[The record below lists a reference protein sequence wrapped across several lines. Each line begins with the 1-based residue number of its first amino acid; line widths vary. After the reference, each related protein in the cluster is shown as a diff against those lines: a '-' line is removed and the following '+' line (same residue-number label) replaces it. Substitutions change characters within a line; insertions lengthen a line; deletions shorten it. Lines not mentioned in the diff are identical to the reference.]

1 VDRLRVRPDVE
12 ACRLPDGTGKK
23 VGVCGRD
30 KEGDGNPFP
39 PESLG
44 FGSRN
49 PPVLMAKEFD
59 PELRNPV
66 LRDGDI
72 ARTAEERNKGVI
84 DGFDSLRLSFT
95 LFSFSFC
102 GEGGSSMIK
111 TQPAVSSLFANLLS
125 DTLSLLRRDSTLFL
139 WDSQLVL
146 AVEAFEVTD
155 DEELMGVFV
164 PMTLCRPVRLAIR
177 RRGTRVWIFCSRL
190 RTLAR
195 ISDTICTPLFFAN
208 DPEDEVLRIEEVR
221 VAGGRIRPRADAG
234 EGIKGCEVERMMLVV
249 VFNGIGGDAFSATA
263 FWVMKD
269 TGTAGRDSD
278 ALGVVIV
285 LSG

>member
-1 VDRLRVRPDVE
+1 VDRLKLRPDVE

-30 KEGDGNPFP
+30 NTPFP

-44 FGSRN
+44 FGSRD

-72 ARTAEERNKGVI
+72 ARMVEERNKGVI
-84 DGFDSLRLSFT
+84 DGFDNLRLSFA

-111 TQPAVSSLFANLLS
+111 TQPAVSSLFANFLS

-139 WDSQLVL
+139 
-146 AVEAFEVTD
+146 
-155 DEELMGVFV
+155 
-164 PMTLCRPVRLAIR
+164 
-177 RRGTRVWIFCSRL
+177 
-190 RTLAR
+190 
-195 ISDTICTPLFFAN
+195 
-208 DPEDEVLRIEEVR
+208 
-221 VAGGRIRPRADAG
+221 
-234 EGIKGCEVERMMLVV
+234 
-249 VFNGIGGDAFSATA
+249 
-263 FWVMKD
+263 
-269 TGTAGRDSD
+269 
-278 ALGVVIV
+278 
-285 LSG
+285 

>member
-1 VDRLRVRPDVE
+1 MPDVE
-12 ACRLPDGTGKK
+12 ACRLPEGTGKK

-30 KEGDGNPFP
+30 TEGDNPFP
-39 PESLG
+39 PESLD

-49 PPVLMAKEFD
+49 PVLMAKEFD

-66 LRDGDI
+66 LSDGEV
-72 ARTAEERNKGVI
+72 ARIVEELDRNKGVV
-84 DGFDSLRLSFT
+84 DGFDNLRLSFV
-95 LFSFSFC
+95 LFSLSLC

-146 AVEAFEVTD
+146 AVEAFDVMD
-155 DEELMGVFV
+155 DDELMGVFV
-164 PMTLCRPVRLAIR
+164 PLFEETLCRPVRLAIR

-195 ISDTICTPLFFAN
+195 ISDTICTPLFLAK
-208 DPEDEVLRIEEVR
+208 DPVDEVLRMEGVR
-221 VAGGRIRPRADAG
+221 VTGGRIRLRADAG
-234 EGIKGCEVERMMLVV
+234 EGIKG
-249 VFNGIGGDAFSATA
+249 
-263 FWVMKD
+263 
-269 TGTAGRDSD
+269 
-278 ALGVVIV
+278 
-285 LSG
+285 